1 MFCAILGAEIW
12 ICALFYTFPCL
23 SLYLFFHVGLW
34 VSCSRTW
41 CYDQGTNWQWEP
53 ALWWLWV
60 QDGFESIARWWNN
73 HGGYEVTLSR
83 PVQYIGT
90 HPEQL
95 LSKLAA
101 GFTVFLSTFK
111 CIFIRICL
119 CIFTS
124 DPLSKPPWPGGPAD
138 CVCWLRRKPSLPS
151 HKRGKSC
158 FLPFFGQEAFWSCV
172 KVKLRFKKG
181 SAYWLPLG
189 GWQ

>member
-1 MFCAILGAEIW
+1 MSWNTCFV
-12 ICALFYTFPCL
+12 LFWGLTFG
-23 SLYLFFHVGLW
+23 SVLFFTLFHVW
-34 VSCSRTW
+34 VFTFTSMWDCG
-41 CYDQGTNWQWEP
+41 CHVAELGVYDQGTNWQWEP

-83 PVQYIGT
+83 PVQCIVT
-90 HPEQL
+90 HREQL
-95 LSKLAA
+95 LSRLAA

-111 CIFIRICL
+111 CISIRICL

-151 HKRGKSC
+151 RKRGKSC
-158 FLPFFGQEAFWSCV
+158 FLPFFGQGAFWC
-172 KVKLRFKKG
+172 
-181 SAYWLPLG
+181 Y
-189 GWQ
+189 